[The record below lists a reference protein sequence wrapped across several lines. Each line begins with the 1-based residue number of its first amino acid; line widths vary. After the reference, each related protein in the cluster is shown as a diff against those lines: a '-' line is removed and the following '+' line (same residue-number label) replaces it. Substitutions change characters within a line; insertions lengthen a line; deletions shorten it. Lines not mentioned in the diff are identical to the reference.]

1 MRTKTINDLIPT
13 MKTGN
18 GIFANITNP
27 VWAELFTDPSQLDI
41 YFSANY
47 GRKRPTYYLE
57 AFVGEDGKVSGESLS
72 DLANA
77 IYTMRS
83 KEWEQL
89 YKILTADYDP
99 MENTQVTEEV
109 TETKTGS
116 GTDGNT
122 RTLGTSKTITGSG
135 QTTGT
140 GHSETEGSASNAQ
153 TEATD
158 TTDTKTGSNN
168 GANNVFGFDSVAAV
182 GHDTSSLST
191 SDTDVIDTD
200 VSISGTSSDTSETSS
215 TSSTTS
221 SSTSTEADSGTIRDQ
236 GSNSYSETFTR
247 EYSKHGNI
255 GVMSNVALFSESVD
269 FYRWDFIRQICEDI
283 CQYIA
288 LAVY

>member
-1 MRTKTINDLIPT
+1 MTKTINDLIPT

-18 GIFANITNP
+18 GIFSNITNP
-27 VWAELFTDPSQLDI
+27 VWGELFTDPAALDI
-41 YFSANY
+41 YFAANY

-89 YKILTADYDP
+89 YAILTASYDP
-99 MENTQVTEEV
+99 LNNTEV
-109 TETKTGS
+109 TETITETKSGS

-122 RTLGTSKTITGSG
+122 RTLGNTTTRTLNTSKGNTASGSSSSNG
-135 QTTGT
+135 TNIDSNTQTTTGT
-140 GHSETEGSASNAQ
+140 TG
-153 TEATD
+153 TD
-158 TTDTKTGSNN
+158 DG
-168 GANNVFGFDSVAAV
+168 VFGFDSSTAV
-182 GHDTSSLST
+182 GSST
-191 SDTDVIDTD
+191 SDT
-200 VSISGTSSDTSETSS
+200 SISNTVTNSGRNEARS
-215 TSSTTS
+215 TGSAQS
-221 SSTSTEADSGTIRDQ
+221 SSTETETGTVTDADSGTITDA
-236 GSNSYSETFTR
+236 GSNSFSETF
-247 EYSKHGNI
+247 SHNLHKVGNI
-255 GVMSNVALFSESVD
+255 GVMSNVALLSEGAS